1 MNIRQRLFGSIR
13 SRLFAGFGV
22 LLALILL
29 AAVVAQSTMS
39 SLATAIGQTLDDT
52 QADAQL
58 SAQLSGGVVQTLESG
73 QQYLDTRDPAAL
85 EGFRR
90 EGWAAHR
97 AQRALNGRARQT
109 AAEIST
115 LAEVDRQ
122 LAEIEVRY
130 ALAHRLADLGRGDA
144 ARAASV
150 QARST
155 VPALLAAIDRFSQL
169 KARRVAEA
177 SQSLQDE
184 TARRDA
190 LLVGLLGLAVIFGV
204 VVVSIT
210 VRGIGGPLAKLVD
223 QAQRLSDGDL
233 TARVT
238 DRLPGEFRI
247 LADAMNHTG
256 DSLSRVVS
264 VAARTAENVAS
275 SAHQLASVT
284 EQISLA
290 AGQMASAMTEVS
302 GGAEQQVDQ
311 LRTVDETLE
320 EIRASATTVRNG
332 AAEVDTLAER
342 IEHESEQ
349 KRREVER
356 TLAIL
361 GEVKGAVER
370 AAGEVRALN
379 SATADITRFVQSV
392 SQIAEQTNLLALN
405 AAIEA
410 ARAGEAGRGFAV
422 VADEVRKLAEQAQG
436 AAEDIVRLTGTVTT
450 RVTGT
455 TQAMESS
462 ATRVAEIARIG
473 HDLDQAFVSIGAAA
487 EQMREAAKG
496 VRTAAETNA
505 GAVDSAA
512 TSIGKIA
519 RTAEAHAAA
528 AEEVN
533 ASTQEQSA
541 ACEEMTSASTVLL
554 EGSTQL
560 KEIVGGLRTAA

>member
-1 MNIRQRLFGSIR
+1 MNVRQQLFGSIR

-22 LLALILL
+22 LLLLILI

-58 SAQLSGGVVQTLESG
+58 TAQLAGGVVQTLESG

-85 EGFRR
+85 DAFRR

-130 ALAHRLADLGRGDA
+130 ALAHRLADLGRSDA

-155 VPALLAAIDRFSQL
+155 VPTLLAAIDRFSQL

-177 SQSLQDE
+177 SQSLQEE
-184 TARRDA
+184 TARRNA
-190 LLVGLLGLAVIFGV
+190 LLVGLLGLAVIFGFV
-204 VVVSIT
+204 VVAIT
-210 VRGIGGPLAKLVD
+210 VRGIGGPLAKLVN
-223 QAQRLSDGDL
+223 QARRLSDGDL
-233 TARVT
+233 TARVD

-290 AGQMASAMTEVS
+290 AGQMASAMIEVS
-302 GGAEQQVDQ
+302 TGAEQQVEQ
-311 LRTVDETLE
+311 LRAVDETLV
-320 EIRASATTVRNG
+320 EIRASAGTVRER
-332 AAEVDTLAER
+332 AAEVNTLAER
-342 IEHESEQ
+342 IEHESEL

-356 TLAIL
+356 TLGIL

-379 SATADITRFVQSV
+379 TATADITRFVQSV

-455 TQAMESS
+455 SQAMETS

-473 HDLDQAFVSIGAAA
+473 HELDQAFVSIGEAA
-487 EQMREAAKG
+487 EQMRQAAQG

-505 GAVDSAA
+505 SAVDSAA
-512 TSIGKIA
+512 TGIGQIA